1 MMHLHL
7 AHPELLPLWL
17 FLVLLLVVVPYVFG
31 VLVPRLEAR
40 GRAELGSLRAAD
52 SLLYA
57 QSKAWLAT
65 AGRCLPRDHR
75 ALLEMRQLVAQYE
88 KAKGLSR

>member
-1 MMHLHL
+1 M
-7 AHPELLPLWL
+7 
-17 FLVLLLVVVPYVFG
+17 
-31 VLVPRLEAR
+31 
-40 GRAELGSLRAAD
+40 AELRIGGLSLNLGSKLEDAVGESAD

-75 ALLEMRQLVAQYE
+75 ALLEMRQLVDQYE